1 MCKKKSEDFKP
12 EYKNLCKSLADKVT
26 KEFKIGKTYDKVT
39 KDLYLGNDKE
49 QLGMEILDQNE
60 EIKKLELATEMM
72 GSKIDHLTQENEDLS
87 TLFLQMPDDD
97 VRMMNFMVRRMAD
110 QGVEKYGKYE
120 RNMFM
125 DIMYQLYSNDDF
137 ANKFISFYQGTPTST
152 KRKIKAI
159 LDKITESDEQ

>member
-1 MCKKKSEDFKP
+1 MCKKKSEDFTP
-12 EYKNLCKSLADKVT
+12 EYKNLCKSLA
-26 KEFKIGKTYDKVT
+26 DKVT

-110 QGVEKYGKYE
+110 QGVDKYG
-120 RNMFM
+120 
-125 DIMYQLYSNDDF
+125 
-137 ANKFISFYQGTPTST
+137 
-152 KRKIKAI
+152 
-159 LDKITESDEQ
+159 